1 MIFFTFSQKDKSWSI
16 NLKSI
21 LQELDKLVVIGKD
34 GEERREEEEREED
47 QGGKGG
53 KGGEMADHRNFLG
66 SIFGQNLRAKANHPS
81 SCHFFACP
89 PWSSTFSLFN
99 FPLLRNWK
107 LNPLWHYATSQ
118 AMRCIIAWL
127 HDCIIGSSLLL
138 SRPCCSVVLQF
149 LHPSFVSIFSE
160 TDFFSL
166 QLRHHRYKKKECGA
180 VQVFTESPRI
190 FSADWRETR
199 LGITWDL
206 KIFSKSSVNVILILL
221 ALVVTSSLLF
231 LRYKAW
237 SRFVSHSG
245 PL

>member
-1 MIFFTFSQKDKSWSI
+1 M

-66 SIFGQNLRAKANHPS
+66 SIFGQNLLARANHPS

-99 FPLLRNWK
+99 FPLLRNRK

-118 AMRCIIAWL
+118 AMRCMIAWL
-127 HDCIIGSSLLL
+127 HNCIIGSSILL

-149 LHPSFVSIFSE
+149 LHPSFVSIYSE

-199 LGITWDL
+199 PGITWDRRE
-206 KIFSKSSVNVILILL
+206 K
-221 ALVVTSSLLF
+221 
-231 LRYKAW
+231 KAG
-237 SRFVSHSG
+237 FCH
-245 PL
+245 